1 MEIQL
6 KDNTA
11 LKRSSKMF
19 VVSSLKFDT
28 DAAIAIKLEEVESM
42 NLYQKVNVEVK
53 AVAVDEQVTFAS
65 GASKQEVTIADSNAL
80 AKVVLWGENVGKLEE
95 QRSYF
100 LKNFVIREYGCSH
113 FLGFD
118 RDGSEITVIPD
129 IASVQQVDGGDKV

>member
-65 GASKQEVTIADSNAL
+65 GASKQEVSVADSNAL
-80 AKVVLWGENVGKLEE
+80 AKVVLWGAEC
-95 QRSYF
+95 
-100 LKNFVIREYGCSH
+100 RE
-113 FLGFD
+113 
-118 RDGSEITVIPD
+118 
-129 IASVQQVDGGDKV
+129 AGGAA

>member
-1 MEIQL
+1 MLWL
-6 KDNTA
+6 KW
-11 LKRSSKMF
+11 F
-19 VVSSLKFDT
+19 C
-28 DAAIAIKLEEVESM
+28 
-42 NLYQKVNVEVK
+42 
-53 AVAVDEQVTFAS
+53 
-65 GASKQEVTIADSNAL
+65 G
-80 AKVVLWGENVGKLEE
+80 GENVGKLEE